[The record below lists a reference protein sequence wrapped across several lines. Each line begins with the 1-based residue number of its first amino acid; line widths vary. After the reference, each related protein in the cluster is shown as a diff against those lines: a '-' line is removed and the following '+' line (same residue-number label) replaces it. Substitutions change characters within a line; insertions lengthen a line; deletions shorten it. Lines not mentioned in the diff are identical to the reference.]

1 MNFTIF
7 LDNWYKRIAA
17 IVVVSVVGLG
27 LSRMVVS
34 DFIIRGVADQ
44 RWSLPHEWLLAA
56 VERFPDSARI
66 NFQLADAEIN
76 PGVVNAQF
84 DPQAEQHAMRAVKLS
99 PWNYQARRLLATAQE
114 LNGKPDEAEN
124 SLREAVKLA
133 PNHAELNWA
142 FANLLA
148 RRGKLGESL
157 QPFRIAS
164 RSKAGLLLSA
174 VETIWRFSSGD
185 LENLKAFAGNDT
197 ESLMAVVKFLIEQN
211 LMAEAVSIFNSID
224 KGTKARSP
232 QSREMIATLMRAGQF
247 ALARATW
254 LELMAASNAAASNAA
269 ASNAAASG
277 ATGGLDGSMVWNGGF
292 EADAVEGLNHFDWAI
307 RENKYARIVID
318 RNFGRTGARSLKVV
332 FSGIDTTTLRDQV
345 QQAIILKPGA
355 KYRLECYAK
364 AKDLVTPEGPRIAM
378 IGQGGV
384 IASSEPVKADPS
396 DWQRL
401 IVDFTAPE
409 NSPSAT
415 LAIVRTPRFS
425 YDDPT
430 RGIIWFDDFVLS
442 ER

>member
-1 MNFTIF
+1 MNFTVI
-7 LDNWYKRIAA
+7 LDNWYKRITAVLV
-17 IVVVSVVGLG
+17 ISVLGFGLGWTVVSG
-27 LSRMVVS
+27 
-34 DFIIRGVADQ
+34 FIIRGVADQ
-44 RWSLPHEWLLAA
+44 RWILPREWLQAA

-66 NFQLADAEIN
+66 NFKLADAEIKS
-76 PGVVNAQF
+76 GAWDAQVATE
-84 DPQAEQHAMRAVKLS
+84 AEGYAMRAVNLS

-157 QPFRIAS
+157 QPFRVAA

-174 VETIWRFSSGD
+174 VELIWRFSSGD

-211 LMAEAVSIFNSID
+211 QMPEAVSVFNSID
-224 KGTKARSP
+224 KEARSRSP
-232 QSREMIATLMRAGQF
+232 QSRELIDTLMSAGQF
-247 ALARATW
+247 ALARVTW
-254 LELMAASNAAASNAA
+254 LELMAASNAAAPDAT
-269 ASNAAASG
+269 ASGAAASG
-277 ATGGLDGSMVWNGGF
+277 ADRTDGSPIWNGGY
-292 EADAVEGLNHFDWAI
+292 EADAAPGLYQFDWVI

-318 RNFGRTGARSLKVV
+318 RSFARTGARSLKVM
-332 FSGIDTTTLRDQV
+332 FSGLDTTTLRDQV

-355 KYRLECYAK
+355 GYRLVCYAK
-364 AKDLVTPEGPRIAM
+364 AKHLITPEGPRVAV
-378 IGQGGV
+378 IGQGGM
-384 IASSEPVKADPS
+384 IGLSEPVKAGSS

-401 IVDFTAPE
+401 VVDFTAPK
-409 NSPSAT
+409 NSQ
-415 LAIVRTPRFS
+415 LAAISIVRTPRFS